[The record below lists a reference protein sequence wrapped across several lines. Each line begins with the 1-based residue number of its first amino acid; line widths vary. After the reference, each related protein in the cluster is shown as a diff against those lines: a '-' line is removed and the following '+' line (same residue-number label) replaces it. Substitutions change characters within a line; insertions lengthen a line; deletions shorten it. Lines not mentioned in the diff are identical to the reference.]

1 MAQRMSTA
9 SRMDRA
15 RDNAAISRTVNGG
28 LKRKESANR
37 EKRMKGLIQKGQFPY
52 TPAIMSWVS
61 TQLGKPATQC
71 TADEITGL
79 AK

>member
-15 RDNAAISRTVNGG
+15 RDNAAISRAVNGA

-37 EKRMKGLIQKGQFPY
+37 DKRMKGLLKTGAFPY
-52 TPAIMSWVS
+52 TPAVLNWVS
-61 TQLGKPATQC
+61 LQLGKPASSC
-71 TADEITGL
+71 TADDCKSL

>member
-15 RDNAAISRTVNGG
+15 RDNAAISRAVNGA
-28 LKRKESANR
+28 LKRKETANR
-37 EKRMKGLIQKGQFPY
+37 EKRMKGLLKTGTFPY
-52 TPAIMSWVS
+52 TPAVLNWVGL
-61 TQLGKPATQC
+61 QLGKPASSC
-71 TADEITGL
+71 TADDCKSL